1 MIEKVTLVDLHKLA
15 YEANKLAWKMQHATP
30 FKLSKKQRTALNDA
44 LRTLDF
50 DNRYS
55 AGDKLRVAFQVE
67 LDAVKANKK
76 RQSYGKAC

>member
-15 YEANKLAWKMQHATP
+15 DEANKLAWKLHHTTP
-30 FKLSKKQRTALNDA
+30 FKLSKKQLTALDYV

-67 LDAVKANKK
+67 LDAVKDNKK
-76 RQSYGKAC
+76 RQGYGEEC